1 LAESFPRQGDWTE
14 AAFLSLPT
22 KRPVELVDG
31 TLEFLPMPTLSH
43 QMLVFLFA
51 RWLSEF
57 VEQRHLGIVNVAPC
71 PIRLWAGRL
80 REPDVFFVTRQRI
93 VSSDEPPNGADLVAE
108 VLSPGKENRDRDL
121 IEKAA
126 DYAKAGVAEYW
137 IIDPENNTVQV
148 RILEAGSYRV
158 TGPFTRGQSAASVRL
173 PGFTV
178 DVAALFAAAEIHPQ

>member
-31 TLEFLPMPTLSH
+31 TLEFLPMPSLAH
-43 QMLVFLFA
+43 QFLVQEFFLLLVA
-51 RWLSEF
+51 F
-57 VEQRHLGIVNVAPC
+57 VRQHQLGRVVCAPS
-71 PIRLWAGRL
+71 PVRIGPGRL
-80 REPDVFFVTRQRI
+80 REPDVFYLSNDR
-93 VSSDEPPNGADLVAE
+93 SLSAHEPPDGADLVAE

-137 IIDPENNTVQV
+137 IIDPENQNVQV

-158 TGPFTRGQSAASVRL
+158 TGPFTRGQSAASLRL

-178 DVAALFAAAEIHPQ
+178 DVAALFAAARI